1 MKSLTAVSAAA
12 VLASAH
18 AFTTP
23 SPIQRTTATTLLRAT
38 LTADELATMSKEER
52 FNVLG
57 VEEEKLAMG
66 IEPEEVLEFIGTKQD
81 LLNKFQQD
89 IPKFSPTQV
98 EIEVNKFLM
107 DGEMLDLYIK
117 YAQRKAEDPSWEPQ
131 YAEEDKSPVAVF
143 IRLVSENAIW
153 IAAGILLKDFV
164 VDYFKKGG
172 DGSDGAGEVL
182 VSSTLDVVHQISSN
196 LLA

>member
-1 MKSLTAVSAAA
+1 
-12 VLASAH
+12 
-18 AFTTP
+18 
-23 SPIQRTTATTLLRAT
+23 
-38 LTADELATMSKEER
+38 
-52 FNVLG
+52 
-57 VEEEKLAMG
+57 
-66 IEPEEVLEFIGTKQD
+66 
-81 LLNKFQQD
+81 
-89 IPKFSPTQV
+89 
-98 EIEVNKFLM
+98 M